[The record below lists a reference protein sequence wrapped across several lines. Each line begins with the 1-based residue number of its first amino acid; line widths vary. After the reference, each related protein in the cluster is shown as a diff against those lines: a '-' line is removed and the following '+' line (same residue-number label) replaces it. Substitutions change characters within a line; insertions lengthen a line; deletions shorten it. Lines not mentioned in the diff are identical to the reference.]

1 MPEPGTVE
9 VDLLDVFLDEAIETL
24 QTWEE
29 LCLKLERDPRQ
40 EHWDALARAAHNLKG
55 SSTTFGLVELG
66 ALFHKIEDMMAPL
79 KEGRA
84 KLNPARMATLLAGQE
99 CARAWVEELRE
110 NPYHVRDVTDY
121 LLQLEAVAHDGDA
134 APAPETVSEKSER
147 QVESVAPDASP
158 VPQIALPVPAASP
171 VPSASHTPQPAALE
185 AQPPPVT
192 VAGSQ
197 SEPESSGHHNNKKK
211 GGENIRVAADKLDA
225 LVGAISEL
233 SVCNLMLNH
242 HAESG
247 TLDSA
252 AAMETVHHLAKVAR
266 ELQDLALVVRLQQV
280 GPLFQ
285 RLERTARDVAR
296 AQQKPLNVVRIGDHV
311 ELDKAIL
318 DRVGDPLMHVLRNAV
333 DHGIEPPGTRV
344 ARGKSP
350 TATITIEARQ
360 QPNGV
365 TIVVSDDGQG
375 LNLQRIREKAIE
387 KGFISPGV
395 ELPREEII
403 RMILRP
409 NFSTAAAV
417 TSTSG
422 RGVGMDVLKQAI
434 DEMGGTLDIEST
446 EGHGTSFLVTL
457 PAGLS
462 LIEAL
467 VIKVKGGT
475 YVVPANDVAEVLD
488 VRERQVIPR
497 SYCQGVFEHR
507 QQAVPLYAFGELLP
521 ARPGDTNII
530 ADDSLSMEEEVPP
543 RPAIVTRRG
552 RQMFAFEVD
561 GLGSM
566 QTVVVRELDEKLA
579 EHRHFAG
586 GVILGDG
593 CPALVVNMQRI
604 MDRVSESRLAEVR
617 SA

>member
-9 VDLLDVFLDEAIETL
+9 VDLLDVFLDEALETL

-84 KLNPARMATLLAGQE
+84 KLNAARMAMLLAGQE

-110 NPYHVRDVTDY
+110 NPYYVRDVTDY
-121 LLQLEAVAHDGDA
+121 LPQLEAVAREGYVHPVSEPEA
-134 APAPETVSEKSER
+134 APNEPRVG
-147 QVESVAPDASP
+147 SVAPVPTPAPVPSP
-158 VPQIALPVPAASP
+158 VPATV
-171 VPSASHTPQPAALE
+171 HTPQSAAFE
-185 AQPPPVT
+185 AQTPPV
-192 VAGSQ
+192 AGTSSQ
-197 SEPESSGHHNNKKK
+197 AEPESSGHHKKK
-211 GGENIRVAADKLDA
+211 GGENIRVAAEKLDA

-252 AAMETVHHLAKVAR
+252 AAMETVHQLAKVAR

-296 AQQKPLNVVRIGDHV
+296 AQQKPLSVVRIGDHV

-333 DHGIEPPGTRV
+333 DHGIEAPDTRV

-350 TATITIEARQ
+350 TATITLEARQ

-387 KGFISPGV
+387 KGFMSVGK
-395 ELPREEII
+395 ELPREEIF

-446 EGHGTSFLVTL
+446 EGHGTAFLVTL

-467 VIKVKGGT
+467 VIRVKSGT

-488 VRERQVIPR
+488 VRDRQVIPR

-521 ARPGDTNII
+521 IRPADSNIVP
-530 ADDSLSMEEEVPP
+530 DDGLGVEEEEPP
-543 RPAIVTRRG
+543 RPALVARRG

-604 MDRVSESRLAEVR
+604 MDRVSETRLAE
-617 SA
+617 AGNA

>member
-1 MPEPGTVE
+1 VPEPGTVE
-9 VDLLDVFLDEAIETL
+9 VDLLDVFLDEAVETL

-29 LCLKLERDPRQ
+29 LCLKLERQSRQ
-40 EHWDALARAAHNLKG
+40 DHWDALARAAHNLKG

-79 KEGRA
+79 KEGKI
-84 KLNPARMATLLAGQE
+84 KLNPARLAVLLAGQE
-99 CARAWVEELRE
+99 CARAWVEQLRQD
-110 NPYHVRDVTDY
+110 PYYVCDVTDY
-121 LLQLEAVAHDGDA
+121 LRQLDRATREDELPSSNDPVVEAKPPKSVRGVMPQVPPAPQVIIA
-134 APAPETVSEKSER
+134 APASQAVPVT
-147 QVESVAPDASP
+147 QVEPDSN
-158 VPQIALPVPAASP
+158 
-171 VPSASHTPQPAALE
+171 SHQ
-185 AQPPPVT
+185 
-192 VAGSQ
+192 G
-197 SEPESSGHHNNKKK
+197 KKK
-211 GGENIRVAADKLDA
+211 GGENIRVASDKLDA

-233 SVCNLMLNH
+233 SVCNLMLTH
-242 HAESG
+242 HVESG
-247 TLDSA
+247 TLDSP
-252 AAMETVHHLAKVAR
+252 AAMETVHQLAKVAR

-333 DHGIEPPGTRV
+333 DHGIEAAGTRV
-344 ARGKSP
+344 ARGKSA
-350 TATITIEARQ
+350 TATVTIEARQ
-360 QPNGV
+360 EPNGV

-387 KGFISPGV
+387 KGIIPAGV
-395 ELPREEII
+395 ELPREEIF
-403 RMILRP
+403 RLILRP

-434 DEMGGTLDIEST
+434 DEMGGTLDIDST
-446 EGHGTSFLVTL
+446 EGQGTSFLVSL

-467 VIKVKGGT
+467 VVKVNGGT

-488 VRERQVIPR
+488 VRERQIIPR
-497 SYCQGVFEHR
+497 TYCHGVFEHR
-507 QQAVPLYAFGELLP
+507 QQAVPLYEFGELLP
-521 ARPGDTNII
+521 IEAGLAPVQI
-530 ADDSLSMEEEVPP
+530 ADDELPTEEQPP
-543 RPAIVTRRG
+543 RPTIITKRG
-552 RQMFAFEVD
+552 RQLFAFEVD

-604 MDRVSESRLAEVR
+604 MDRVSESMLKEAR

>member
-29 LCLKLERDPRQ
+29 LCLKLEREARQ

-66 ALFHKIEDMMAPL
+66 SLFHKIEDMMAPL
-79 KEGRA
+79 KEGRI
-84 KLNPARMATLLAGQE
+84 KLNPARLAGLLAGQE
-99 CARAWVEELRE
+99 CARAWVEQLRE
-110 NPYHVRDVTDY
+110 NPYYVCDVTDY
-121 LLQLEAVAHDGDA
+121 LRQLERVTRDEGDA
-134 APAPETVSEKSER
+134 APAAPKDGPRSEKKPAIKPPVS
-147 QVESVAPDASP
+147 QQTPVAQPASDK
-158 VPQIALPVPAASP
+158 LPNVSADPTPNPAAD
-171 VPSASHTPQPAALE
+171 
-185 AQPPPVT
+185 
-192 VAGSQ
+192 
-197 SEPESSGHHNNKKK
+197 PESHGHQARKK
-211 GGENIRVAADKLDA
+211 GGENIRVASEKLDA

-233 SVCNLMLNH
+233 SVCNLMLTH

-247 TLDSA
+247 TLESQ
-252 AAMETVHHLAKVAR
+252 AAMETVHQLAKVAR

-296 AQQKPLNVVRIGDHV
+296 AQQKPLNVVRVGDHV

-333 DHGIEPPGTRV
+333 DHGIEASGTREG
-344 ARGKSP
+344 RGKP
-350 TATITIEARQ
+350 AMATVTIEARQ
-360 QPNGV
+360 EPNGV
-365 TIVVSDDGQG
+365 TIIVRDDGQG
-375 LNLQRIREKAIE
+375 LNVKRIKEKAIE
-387 KGFISPGV
+387 KGLIPPGV
-395 ELPREEII
+395 ELPREEIF
-403 RMILRP
+403 RMILKP

-446 EGHGTSFLVTL
+446 EGQGTAFLVSL

-467 VIKVKGGT
+467 VVKINGGT

-488 VRERQVIPR
+488 LRDRQVIPR
-497 SYCQGVFEHR
+497 SYCQGVFDHR
-507 QQAVPLYAFGELLP
+507 QQAVPLYGFGELLP
-521 ARPGDTNII
+521 VGI
-530 ADDSLSMEEEVPP
+530 AGGTAQSIVVGEVELEEDPP
-543 RPAIVTRRG
+543 RPAIIARRG
-552 RQMFAFEVD
+552 RQLFAFEVD

-604 MDRVSESRLAEVR
+604 MDRVSESMLKEAR